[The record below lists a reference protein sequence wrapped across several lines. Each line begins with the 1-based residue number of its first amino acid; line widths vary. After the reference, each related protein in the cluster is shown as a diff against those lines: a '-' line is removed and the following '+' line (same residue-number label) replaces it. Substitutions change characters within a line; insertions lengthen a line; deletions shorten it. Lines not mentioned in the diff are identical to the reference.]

1 MQLDWRLFHS
11 ERAATI
17 APPWIHAPMPL
28 FISMLRL
35 QAPARC
41 PSDRRATSVAAP
53 RLPVRSKTSPK
64 SHYIRSPILFS
75 HSSNI
80 VISICRKDRFRMNIW
95 GEYIALSLEGGYI
108 EGQDLVGKKPP

>member
-80 VISICRKDRFRMNIW
+80 VISICRKDRFRMNH
-95 GEYIALSLEGGYI
+95 GLYCI
-108 EGQDLVGKKPP
+108 EPRG